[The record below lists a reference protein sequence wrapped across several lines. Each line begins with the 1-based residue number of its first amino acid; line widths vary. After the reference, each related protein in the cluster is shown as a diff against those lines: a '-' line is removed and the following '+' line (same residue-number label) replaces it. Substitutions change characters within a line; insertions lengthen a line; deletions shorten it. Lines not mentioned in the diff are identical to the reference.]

1 MCPLGC
7 HARREA
13 LGSGVG
19 SRRRNAVQYERERP
33 RRGGGATG
41 AVIRCVDHAPDHRD
55 HQKYVDD
62 RQVTSDR
69 AGCLGVAKRLL
80 HQLRE
85 PPPGAV
91 ELGVE
96 ARVLSRKFPERIKA
110 GNCLY
115 DVPQQDEEG
124 IGIAGVFGG
133 QPLGAVHVL
142 PEQCGGEATTI
153 GKVPIEGRLADA
165 RSSSDLVQGD
175 VGAVG
180 EEFTRGSQYRLTIA
194 LSIPAP
200 LGLASGRH
208 GFESSTG

>member
-1 MCPLGC
+1 MPSSTSASALVAAAARPARSFAVSTTPLTI
-7 HARREA
+7 ETT
-13 LGSGVG
+13 
-19 SRRRNAVQYERERP
+19 RNTSTIA
-33 RRGGGATG
+33 
-41 AVIRCVDHAPDHRD
+41 
-55 HQKYVDD
+55 
-62 RQVTSDR
+62 QVTSDR

-194 LSIPAP
+194 LSILAP
-200 LGLASGRH
+200 LGLPSGSHRRE
-208 GFESSTG
+208 FSTG